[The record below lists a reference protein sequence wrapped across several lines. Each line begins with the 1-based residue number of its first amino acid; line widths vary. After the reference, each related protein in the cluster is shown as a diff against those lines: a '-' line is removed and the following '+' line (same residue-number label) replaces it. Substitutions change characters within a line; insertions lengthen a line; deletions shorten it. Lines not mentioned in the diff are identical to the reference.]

1 MSREVQVEL
10 TNMCMVCD
18 GDKVLVQNRVKPGWP
33 GAGGECYGFGYPGGL
48 GRDGPYCRKPKALR
62 CEDLGRAGGFARN
75 RFPL

>member
-33 GAGGECYGFGYPGGL
+33 GITFPGGL